1 MAHKALFSPASK
13 STPANTI
20 NEAGGRAY
28 AFSPEHALAQYAATG
43 TFNQTYY
50 ANEVEQLQKV
60 LALAFAVD
68 PRFIAKTAVYT
79 REKGLM
85 KDMPAF
91 LAAYLAAKDVRL
103 LASVFPRVIDNGKM
117 LRNFVQIVRSGVV
130 GRKSFGSAPKRLA
143 RAWFA
148 NRSPEQI
155 FRQSLGS
162 DPSMKD
168 VIKMV
173 RPSPK
178 LASGETDAVRE
189 ALYGYLIGKDVSHD
203 ALPKVVQDFESFKKD
218 RAVVPG
224 GSAKRPPFSE
234 ATGFADPK
242 GREIPE
248 VPFEMLTALDLDSD
262 EWTAIARRMSWTQLR
277 MNLNT
282 LLRHGVFRDA
292 DMVGFVA
299 NKLRDAELVRRSRV
313 FPFQLLA
320 AFKAAKSDMPG
331 EITMALQQAMEI
343 AIENVPAISGKV
355 YLCPDVSGS
364 MHSAATGFRKG
375 ATSAVRCIDV
385 AALVSAAFVRR
396 NTSAEVLP
404 FSDDVVKMPRTL
416 NPLDSVM
423 TNAELLAGLPSGGTA
438 CSAPLRRLNEQRAKG
453 DLVIFVSD
461 NMSWADFAKVGEAHA
476 KKGLASFLGI
486 GSRATVMAEEW
497 DLFRSRNPNAK
508 LVLIDVQPYGS
519 TQMHERADVLNVGGF
534 SDAVFDVIS
543 LFAKGELGADHWV
556 GAINGVALA

>member
-1 MAHKALFSPASK
+1 MAHKALFAPASK
-13 STPANTI
+13 ATPANMI

-50 ANEVEQLQKV
+50 ANESDQLQNV
-60 LALAFAVD
+60 LELATKVD
-68 PRFIAKTAVYT
+68 PQFVAKAAVYT
-79 REKGLM
+79 REQGLM

-91 LAAYLAAKDVRL
+91 LTAYLAAKDVRL

-173 RPSPK
+173 RPSPR
-178 LASGETDAVRE
+178 LAAGETDAVRE
-189 ALYGYLIGKDVSHD
+189 ALYGYLIGKEVSHD
-203 ALPKVVQDFESFKKD
+203 KLPKVVQDFESFKKD
-218 RAVVPG
+218 RGV
-224 GSAKRPPFSE
+224 
-234 ATGFADPK
+234 
-242 GREIPE
+242 IPD
-248 VPFEMLTALDLDSD
+248 VPFEMLTALDLDT
-262 EWTAIARRMSWTQLR
+262 EAWTAIARRMSWTQLR

-292 DMVGFVA
+292 EMVSFVA
-299 NKLRDAELVRRSRV
+299 NKLRDVELVRRARV

-320 AFKAAKSDMPG
+320 AFKAAKSDMPA

-343 AIENVPAISGKV
+343 AIENVPAISGKI

-364 MHSAATGFRKG
+364 MHSPATGFRKG

-385 AALVSAAFVRR
+385 AALVAAAFVRR

-404 FSDDVVKMPRTL
+404 FSDDVVKMPRKL

-438 CSAPLRRLNEQRAKG
+438 CSAPLRQLNGQRAKG

-461 NMSWADFAKVGEAHA
+461 NQSWADFAREDDA

-497 DLFRSRNPNAK
+497 DRFRSRNPDAK

-519 TQMHERADVLNVGGF
+519 TQMHERVDVLNVGGF
-534 SDAVFDVIS
+534 SDSVFEVVS
-543 LFAKGELGADHWV
+543 LFAKGELGADHWL
-556 GAINGVALA
+556 GAINGVSLA

>member
-1 MAHKALFSPASK
+1 MAHKALFAPASK
-13 STPANTI
+13 STPANMI

-50 ANEVEQLQKV
+50 ANESDQLQKV
-60 LALAFAVD
+60 LELAAKVD
-68 PRFIAKTAVYT
+68 PQFVAKAAVYT

-91 LAAYLAAKDVRL
+91 LTAYLAAKDVRL

-143 RAWFA
+143 RAWFV

-178 LASGETDAVRE
+178 LATGETDAVRE
-189 ALYGYLIGKDVSHD
+189 ALYGYLIGKDVAHD
-203 ALPKVVQDFESFKKD
+203 KLPKVVQDFESFKKD
-218 RAVVPG
+218 RGV
-224 GSAKRPPFSE
+224 
-234 ATGFADPK
+234 
-242 GREIPE
+242 IPD
-248 VPFEMLTALDLDSD
+248 VPFEMLTALDLDT
-262 EWTAIARRMSWTQLR
+262 EAWTAIARRMSWTQLR

-292 DMVGFVA
+292 EMVGFVA
-299 NKLRDAELVRRSRV
+299 NKLRDAELVRRARV

-320 AFKAAKSDMPG
+320 AFKAAKSDMPS

-343 AIENVPAISGKV
+343 AIENVPAISGKI

-364 MHSAATGFRKG
+364 MHSPATGFRKG

-385 AALVSAAFVRR
+385 AALVAAAFVRR
-396 NTSAEVLP
+396 NTSADVLP
-404 FSDDVVKMPRTL
+404 FSDDVVKMPRKL

-438 CSAPLRRLNEQRAKG
+438 CSAPLRLLNEQRAKG

-461 NMSWADFAKVGEAHA
+461 NQSWADFGRPGDA
-476 KKGLASFLGI
+476 KKGLASFLGL

-497 DLFRSRNPNAK
+497 DRFRRRNHNAK
-508 LVLIDVQPYGS
+508 LVLIDIQPYGS

-534 SDAVFDVIS
+534 SDSVFEVVS
-543 LFAKGELGADHWV
+543 LFAKGELGADHWL
-556 GAINGVALA
+556 GAINGVSLA

>member
-1 MAHKALFSPASK
+1 MAHKALFAPASK
-13 STPANTI
+13 STPTNTI
-20 NEAGGRAY
+20 HEAGGRAY

-60 LALAFAVD
+60 LALVAKVD
-68 PRFIAKTAVYT
+68 PLFVAKTAVYT

-91 LAAYLAAKDVRL
+91 LTAVLAAKDVRL

-117 LRNFVQIVRSGVV
+117 LRNFVQIVRAGVV

-148 NRSPEQI
+148 SRSPEQI

-178 LASGETDAVRE
+178 LKAGETDTVRE
-189 ALYGYLIGKDVSHD
+189 ALYGYLIGKEVSHD
-203 ALPKVVQDFESFKKD
+203 KLPMVVQAFESFKKD
-218 RAVVPG
+218 RGA
-224 GSAKRPPFSE
+224 
-234 ATGFADPK
+234 
-242 GREIPE
+242 IPD
-248 VPFEMLTALDLDSD
+248 VPFEMLTALDLDT
-262 EWTAIARRMSWTQLR
+262 EAWTAIARRMSWTQLR

-292 DMVGFVA
+292 EMVGVVA
-299 NKLRDAELVRRSRV
+299 NKLRDAELVRRARV

-331 EITMALQQAMEI
+331 EITIALQQAMEI
-343 AIENVPAISGKV
+343 AIENVPAIAGKIYV
-355 YLCPDVSGS
+355 CPDVSGS
-364 MHSAATGFRKG
+364 MHSPATGFRKG
-375 ATSAVRCIDV
+375 GTSAVRCIDV
-385 AALVSAAFVRR
+385 AALVAAAFVRR

-404 FSDDVVKMPRTL
+404 FSDDVVKMPRKL
-416 NPLDSVM
+416 NPSDSVM

-438 CSAPLRRLNEQRAKG
+438 SSAPLRQLNERRAKG

-461 NMSWADFAKVGEAHA
+461 NMSWVDFARPGDA

-497 DLFRSRNPNAK
+497 DRFRVRNPDAK
-508 LVLIDVQPYGS
+508 LVLIDIQPYGS
-519 TQMHERADVLNVGGF
+519 TQMHERTDVLNVGGF
-534 SDAVFDVIS
+534 SDSVFEVVS
-543 LFAKGELGADHWV
+543 LFAKGELGADHWL
-556 GAINGVALA
+556 GAINGVSLA